1 MDSDSAPPLWPFLA
15 DFGLRG
21 SLTDGPSLRVN
32 QLRTARPRQLEDVL
46 GAAARQCGS
55 DLWVP
60 RHSWGASRRVLETT
74 VPSTLAE
81 ILFLWLWDER
91 DLKCLKT
98 PLRSGL
104 AGLALAS
111 QRVPVASEAAPRE
124 AGLAAQAF
132 RGSAQAPSEPLVD
145 GLSWHRGYPLRRAD
159 LGPLASD
166 PPPLIQP
173 PRLNWFP

>member
-1 MDSDSAPPLWPFLA
+1 M
-15 DFGLRG
+15 
-21 SLTDGPSLRVN
+21 SLT
-32 QLRTARPRQLEDVL
+32 RTLMRIL
-46 GAAARQCGS
+46 GASPQLGRLAQS
-55 DLWVP
+55 
-60 RHSWGASRRVLETT
+60 SWRDSSVNSRRNSFSV
-74 VPSTLAE
+74 V
-81 ILFLWLWDER
+81 FGDER

-145 GLSWHRGYPLRRAD
+145 GLSWHRGYPLRTN
-159 LGPLASD
+159 
-166 PPPLIQP
+166 
-173 PRLNWFP
+173 LNKPSVL